1 MSTTI
6 LKFAFLGVLLYTTF
20 SFGQNFNRANGFS
33 APFIKE
39 NSNKSKVQEEEI
51 LWEEIV
57 SERTLFSNS
66 HTAPNGLVKSV
77 FSKIPIHYLDNNGV
91 LQPINPN
98 LKKESETH
106 WSALNQAH
114 PVHVFSN
121 GAFSLSLEDD
131 LHLTVGNKSVINGQ
145 EVHGNF
151 EIEGNHG
158 IHYNLM
164 DGIDKEFFVKENAIK
179 YNYILHTG
187 AWINSNTLY
196 FDEKVEIPKGY
207 RLINNLYNVELV
219 NDDGEVVSTFQ
230 TPLIVD
236 AVDAFITA
244 AYTIEE
250 RDGEIFL
257 RITPPVDWLN
267 SEERVFPII
276 VDPIVTGP
284 TTIWSGGTMPS
295 CILPAYN
302 LDSIQVTIPANVTI
316 TALNITASFYADPFT
331 TATMGQGEMKFK
343 TSCGTSQAFTIV
355 GTNST
360 LPGTGYLEDFNIFN
374 PLTCCYAESCNP
386 TSFYLT
392 MMLGRTGPATGCNTN
407 YIRYDPFTTSW
418 PFQAEVIGKTAEA
431 YGSKWIVQ
439 QTSICANTC
448 TITGTAYAY
457 YGVPPFTYTHP
468 WSAQTVTQGT
478 SVGCSNGSNNF
489 QFTLT
494 IPSCPVFCDTVNT
507 TLVVPPPTIVDA
519 CGNVVTGIPNES
531 VVLKPVP
538 SVDVVMDTMICSGT
552 PFTIGLQA
560 CIPSAIVDWSGNGEQ
575 GTSDVSNT
583 FINNSTS
590 VTVTNYLASTNLN
603 GCFSDTVSLD
613 LYVEPNPLA
622 SYSYSPNPAIV
633 SIPIDFTDASQNY
646 SGTISSWN
654 WDLGDLT
661 NSTDQNVNH
670 TYPIPGI
677 YSVCLQVE
685 TPTGCVDSLCQDIT
699 VAPATVVPP
708 NIITANEDG
717 VNDLLA
723 FKYLEFYPNNNL
735 IILNRWGNLVF
746 EKSGYT
752 NDWDGGDLSDGT
764 YFYTLNVNGE
774 EQVYKGFFQIVR

>member
-1 MSTTI
+1 MTTTK
-6 LKFAFLGVLLYTTF
+6 LKFAFLGVLFYTSF

-39 NSNKSKVQEEEI
+39 NSNKSTVQEEEI

-57 SERTLFSNS
+57 SERTLFSSS
-66 HTAPNGLVKSV
+66 HLAPNGLYKST
-77 FSKIPIHYLDNNGV
+77 FSKIPIHYMDENGS
-91 LQPINPN
+91 LQPINPS
-98 LKKESETH
+98 LKRESATH

-114 PVHVFSN
+114 PVHVYSS
-121 GAFSLSLEDD
+121 GAFSLSMKNTVQ
-131 LHLTVGNKSVINGQ
+131 LTVGRQTFINGQ
-145 EVHGNF
+145 EVIGQF
-151 EIEGNHG
+151 EINDNHG
-158 IHYNLM
+158 IHHNLTN
-164 DGIDKEFFVKENAIK
+164 GIDKELFVKENAVK
-179 YNYILHTG
+179 YNYIIQPGSWSSSSEL
-187 AWINSNTLY
+187 
-196 FDEKVEIPKGY
+196 FFEEKVEFPNGY
-207 RLINNLYNVELV
+207 RLVNNKYNVELIDE
-219 NDDGEVVSTFQ
+219 NGNVVSIFH

-236 AVDAFITA
+236 AVDAYITSS
-244 AYTIEE
+244 YSIHE
-250 RDGEIFL
+250 RNGETYI
-257 RITPPVDWLN
+257 RISPSMDWLN

-284 TTIWSGGTMPS
+284 TTTWSGGAMPS

-316 TALNITASFYADPFT
+316 TALNITASFYADPWT

-343 TSCGTSQAFTIV
+343 TSCGTSQAFTIT
-355 GTNST
+355 GANST
-360 LPGTGYLEDFNIFN
+360 LPGTGYLENFNIFN
-374 PLTCCYAESCNP
+374 PLTCCFAESCN
-386 TSFYLT
+386 TNSFYLT
-392 MMLGRTGPATGCNTN
+392 MMLGRTGPETGCNTT

-418 PFQAEVIGKTAEA
+418 PFQAVVIGKTAEA

-439 QTSICANTC
+439 QSSICANTC

-468 WSAQTVTQGT
+468 WSSQTVTQGT

-494 IPSCPVFCDTVNT
+494 IPSCPVYCDTVNT

-538 SVDVVMDTMICSGT
+538 SVDVAMDTLICSGT

-560 CIPSAIVDWSGNGEQ
+560 CLPSAIVDWSGNGEQ
-575 GTSDVSNT
+575 GTGNVSNT
-583 FINNSTS
+583 FINNTS
-590 VTVTNYLASTNLN
+590 SVSVTNYIASTNLN

-622 SYSYSPNPAIV
+622 NYSYSPNPAIV

-661 NSTDQNVNH
+661 TSTDQNVNH

-677 YSVCLQVE
+677 YSVCLHVE
-685 TPTGCVDSLCQDIT
+685 TPTGCVDSLCQDIS

-735 IILNRWGNLVF
+735 IILNRWGNPVF
-746 EKSGYT
+746 EKSGYM
-752 NDWDGGDLSDGT
+752 NDWDGGDLSEGT